1 MSFSNRFSV
10 LNNLVRYRNL
20 KRNYIL
26 VPPLSLMLYTEA
38 LKYYRL
44 NTIFIMDVT
53 TWSSTEVEQFL
64 ITKGFS
70 EDITKVLKGKR

>member
-1 MSFSNRFSV
+1 
-10 LNNLVRYRNL
+10 
-20 KRNYIL
+20 
-26 VPPLSLMLYTEA
+26 MLYTEA